1 MNKYNF
7 EGKTFEE
14 VKERALYELKE
25 SDNNIIIKVIAE
37 KNGLLKKSVTIEVIK
52 YSDVIDYVKETLTTI
67 INLMNLNPTF
77 EVKRRD
83 NSINIKIYSDNNSI
97 LIGKNGRSIQALQ
110 LLIRQMLANKI
121 TNEVLINLDEQDAT
135 KIFGTTDAMK
145 LKSSMTLFS
154 YAADFAEARHLQE
167 ESNGMPNLF
176 DKSSKYRETDQIFD
190 QVLDKF
196 YDGQKDYSTE
206 EILFFE
212 RPRLEMETFTPK
224 VHK

>member
-25 SDNNIIIKVIAE
+25 SENNIIIKVIAE

-52 YSDVIDYVKETLTTI
+52 YSDIINYVKETLTTI

-121 TNEVLINLDEQDAT
+121 TNEVLINLDVENY
-135 KIFGTTDAMK
+135 KEKK
-145 LKSSMTLFS
+145 LKSIEFLAKKIAREVSKTKVETKMDSMNS
-154 YAADFAEARHLQE
+154 YERRVVHNLLSNNKYVYTESIGE
-167 ESNGMPNLF
+167 EPNRCVVI
-176 DKSSKYRETDQIFD
+176 K
-190 QVLDKF
+190 
-196 YDGQKDYSTE
+196 
-206 EILFFE
+206 
-212 RPRLEMETFTPK
+212 PK
-224 VHK
+224 EV

>member
-25 SDNNIIIKVIAE
+25 SENNIIIKVIAE
-37 KNGLLKKSVTIEVIK
+37 KNGLLKKSVTVEVIK
-52 YSDVIDYVKETLTTI
+52 YSDVINYVKETLTTI

-121 TNEVLINLDEQDAT
+121 TTEVLVNLDVENY
-135 KIFGTTDAMK
+135 KEKK
-145 LKSSMTLFS
+145 LKSIEFLAKKIAREVSKTKVETKMDSMNS
-154 YAADFAEARHLQE
+154 YERRVVHNLLANNKFVYTESIGE
-167 ESNGMPNLF
+167 EPNRCVVI
-176 DKSSKYRETDQIFD
+176 K
-190 QVLDKF
+190 
-196 YDGQKDYSTE
+196 
-206 EILFFE
+206 
-212 RPRLEMETFTPK
+212 PK
-224 VHK
+224 EV

>member
-25 SDNNIIIKVIAE
+25 SENNIIIKVIAE
-37 KNGLLKKSVTIEVIK
+37 KNGLLKKSVTVEVIK
-52 YSDVIDYVKETLTTI
+52 YSDVINYVKETLTTI

-110 LLIRQMLANKI
+110 LLIRQMLANKL
-121 TNEVLINLDEQDAT
+121 TNEVLVNLDVENY
-135 KIFGTTDAMK
+135 KEKK
-145 LKSSMTLFS
+145 LKSIEFLAKKIAREVSKTKVETKMDSMNS
-154 YAADFAEARHLQE
+154 YERRVVHNLLANNKFVYTESIGE
-167 ESNGMPNLF
+167 EPNRCVVI
-176 DKSSKYRETDQIFD
+176 K
-190 QVLDKF
+190 
-196 YDGQKDYSTE
+196 
-206 EILFFE
+206 
-212 RPRLEMETFTPK
+212 PK
-224 VHK
+224 EV